1 MGRFGIDAYKFS
13 YLRLSYL
20 DTQKMFK
27 LNLKIALRNL
37 WKNKGFSLINI
48 GGLAIGL
55 ASCMVLLIYVAY
67 EWSYDKQFTNSDK
80 TYVVYQNAEANGK
93 IFSWAWTPNV
103 MAQEAQEKITGVKYA
118 SHSTYPSSK
127 LISSGDKKITSRV
140 NFVDPSFVKILDY
153 KFIKGNPNEVLKDV
167 NTIILTESFAKKLF
181 GDEDPINKTVKLENQ
196 DVLKVEAVIEDVP
209 ANSSIVFECLMPW
222 ALFEKR
228 EEWAREPE
236 WGNNMCLTIVQL
248 KDNKYFEQANAEMK
262 GIYNRNQ
269 KDNESEALLHPITK
283 WHLYD
288 NFENGKSVG
297 GKIDQL
303 KIFLML
309 AFCILLIACVNF
321 MNLSTARSEGR
332 AKEVGVR
339 KAIGSS
345 RKSLINQFFL
355 ESMLITFI
363 ATVLAFILVE
373 VSLPYFNNLLNIE
386 LKIDYKNSTFWLVL
400 FSLMIFT
407 GLIAGSY
414 PALYLSS
421 FEPIKV
427 LKGLKI
433 KSDSSVSV
441 RKILVVGQFVFAA
454 CLIVCTAVIYQQ
466 LNYVKNKPI
475 GYNKEN
481 LIQIAIEGKMQEK
494 GKLELL
500 RTQLLAS
507 GAATNVT
514 FFGKDITEDG
524 NNTTNISWQGKSP
537 KQSILFNQRPIGDDF
552 IKTIGTELVSGR
564 EISSKI
570 LSDSNNVMLNEAAVK
585 MMGLKNPIGAEIYWG
600 DVKIT
605 NVGVVKDF
613 VVESAYQKVAPMFF
627 YLNNENVGV
636 IIARLNPD
644 QNMSS
649 SLAKID
655 ALVKEIEPNYPVNRK
670 FVNESFEV
678 KFQDEKLLG
687 TLSNWFGG
695 FAIFISCLGLLG
707 LALFMAEQRKKEI
720 SIRKVLGAS
729 TGNILT
735 LLNKD
740 FIKLVAIANVI
751 AFPLAYVIINQWLS
765 AFEYRVAIS
774 FLPFVLAIV
783 ISVLIAILTVS
794 IQSIKVA
801 KANPVDALKY
811 E

>member
-1 MGRFGIDAYKFS
+1 
-13 YLRLSYL
+13 
-20 DTQKMFK
+20 MFK

-67 EWSYDKQFTNSDK
+67 EWSYDKQFKNNDK
-80 TYVVYQNAEANGK
+80 TYVVYQSVVANGK
-93 IFSWAWTPNV
+93 TFSWAWTPNV
-103 MAQEAQEKITGVKYA
+103 MAKEVQEKIPGVKYA
-118 SHSTYPSSK
+118 SHSTYPRPK
-127 LISSGDKKITSRV
+127 LITVGDNKIGSKSV
-140 NFVDPSFVKILDY
+140 FADQAFLKILDY
-153 KFIKGNPNEVLKDV
+153 KFIKGNSAQVLKNV
-167 NTIILTESFAKKLF
+167 NSIILTKSFAEKLF
-181 GDEDPINKTVKLENQ
+181 GNEDPINKTVKLENQ

-209 ANSSIVFECLMPW
+209 ANSSIKFDCIMPW
-222 ALFEKR
+222 SLFEKT
-228 EEWAREPE
+228 EPWVKE
-236 WGNNMCLTIVQL
+236 GNWGNNMCLTLVQL
-248 KDNKYFEQANAEMK
+248 KDNKFFTEANASTV
-262 GIYNRNQ
+262 GIYKRNQ
-269 KDNESEALLHPITK
+269 KDNLAVALLHPLTK

-303 KIFLML
+303 KIFLLL

-339 KAIGSS
+339 KAIGST
-345 RKSLINQFFL
+345 RKSLVSQFYL

-373 VSLPYFNNLLNIE
+373 VSLPYFNSLLNIK
-386 LKIDYKNSTFWLVL
+386 LTIDYKNSAFWLVL
-400 FSLMIFT
+400 LSLMIFT
-407 GLIAGSY
+407 GLISGSY

-427 LKGLKI
+427 LKGLKL

-441 RKILVVGQFVFAA
+441 RKVLVVGQFVFAA

-466 LNYVKNKPI
+466 LNYIKNKPI
-475 GYNKEN
+475 GYDQSN
-481 LIQIAIEGKMQEK
+481 LLQIAVQGKMADNK
-494 GKLELL
+494 KLELL
-500 RTQLLAS
+500 KTQLLAS
-507 GAATNVT
+507 GATTHVS
-514 FFGKDITEDG
+514 FFSNDITEGG
-524 NNTTNISWQGKSP
+524 NNTTDVQWEGKNPNEVIS
-537 KQSILFNQRPIGDDF
+537 FNNRGIGSDF
-552 IKTIGTELVSGR
+552 IKTIGTELVEGR
-564 EISSKI
+564 EFVINAANDTNS
-570 LSDSNNVMLNEAAVK
+570 VMLNEAAVK
-585 MMGLKNPIGAEIYWG
+585 MMALKNPVGAKIKFWG
-600 DVKIT
+600 NERI
-605 NVGVVKDF
+605 NVGVIKDF
-613 VVESAYQKVAPMFF
+613 VVEGAYQKVAPMIFF
-627 YLNNENVGV
+627 PSSTWGSNMV
-636 IIARLNPD
+636 IVRLNPN
-644 QNMSS
+644 QNISS

-655 ALVKEIEPNYPVNRK
+655 ELVREMEPNYPVNRK

-751 AFPLAYVIINQWLS
+751 AFPLAYIIINKWLS
-765 AFEYRVAIS
+765 SFEYRVTIS
-774 FLPFVLAIV
+774 FIPFALAII

-801 KANPVDALKY
+801 KANPIDALKY